1 MYVDAGFVVVW
12 LLVCLTF
19 PSVRAVAA
27 RTIFLREMPHLDA
40 NEQVEELLSVTG
52 VIDAVIIREEQVA
65 YLKVD
70 ETAFREGS
78 ISEWVRGNDPE
89 A

>member
-1 MYVDAGFVVVW
+1 MIW

-19 PSVRAVAA
+19 PSLRAVAA
-27 RTIFLREMPHLDA
+27 RTISLGEMSQLDA

-52 VIDAVIIREEQVA
+52 VIDAVIIKEEQVA

-70 ETAFREGS
+70 ETTFREGS
-78 ISEWVRGNDPE
+78 ISEWVRANDPK

>member
-1 MYVDAGFVVVW
+1 MHVDVGIVVIW

-19 PSVRAVAA
+19 PSIRAIAA
-27 RTIFLREMPHLDA
+27 RTISLGEMSHLDA
-40 NEQVEELLSVTG
+40 NEQLEGLLSVTG

-70 ETAFREGS
+70 ETTFLEGS
-78 ISEWVRGNDPE
+78 NSDWVRANDPE